1 MEAEAAKEVEE
12 SGGAVSGKPRG
23 EKGLQKEVQRGS
35 SSFRE
40 RSDDAEAEERPV
52 GLAVGDSGVLGLAPT
67 STLLGPQESPDSVRL
82 SRRFLLNFS
91 LAVMAA

>member
-1 MEAEAAKEVEE
+1 MDAEAANEIEE
-12 SGGAVSGKPRG
+12 PGGAMSGKPRG
-23 EKGLQKEVQRGS
+23 EEGLQKEVQRGS

-40 RSDDAEAEERPV
+40 RSDDVEAEERSV

-67 STLLGPQESPDSVRL
+67 STLLRPQESPDSASL